1 LLVNRCVKYWIPERH
16 HKRISSFHNAY
27 LAPMLNGRNASSH
40 HVSSINASIHN
51 LADDRDEPEFQ
62 KDIPEENSL
71 AEFVAAMNDP
81 RRYKLLETVA
91 KNCFCKENLD
101 FVMQIQ
107 GFNAMARS
115 IVRAESKSINSSI
128 REYAISLIKK
138 YVGSQAEEE
147 VNLPA
152 KKCAQITLAMQEWME
167 QSDLV
172 SDETAG
178 LLLGSIPM
186 KKRMEMFEPAYK
198 EILIM
203 LYQNVWNKF
212 RTLEMQSMAAGEQKG
227 DDHIYPIHEV

>member
-1 LLVNRCVKYWIPERH
+1 
-16 HKRISSFHNAY
+16 
-27 LAPMLNGRNASSH
+27 MLNGRNASSH

-152 KKCAQITLAMQEWME
+152 KKCAQITLAMQDWME

-227 DDHIYPIHEV
+227 DDHIYPIH